1 MNWNTKPGSSAVP
14 PPSYPRR
21 QSPFLEQPFRSPLG
35 SSAPQSSLTYPG
47 QNPEAGV
54 FLGSSDTGA
63 QLMFGQPQAQPK
75 NYGIANMQS
84 GTMLMSQTSV
94 EKVTYAGIRGS
105 RHLDHN
111 MQVPASLSHN
121 AWMNPT
127 PRSSALPH
135 PGTSGTLQ
143 SSFRMKAPNMVK
155 ALQSQFVMSDTYPM
169 QQLQMPVSSSHTPVS
184 CQGSSHT
191 RLNPPSMPEF
201 PGHWTQQLST
211 PSGLPCSEY
220 KLPQQPYTYPSPS
233 FVPDPALQKPNPL
246 PSLTSPV
253 RNTHPSAAGLP
264 LQTQQSVPRQPF
276 QCTTAQPDARVTSY
290 SCSYTGQPVPST
302 QQLPK
307 HTVAELPRSQE
318 PLTPGKFRPIWPKQC
333 ENIST
338 LGNFCSVKVKSS
350 AGESFCEPTRASVS
364 DVHTVPRSQEKR
376 SAACALPPNSPVDTN
391 VTKEKLVRDIKT
403 LVEIKNKFSELAR
416 KIKINKELLMAA
428 GCVKTTN
435 MSYNNSAP
443 NSESAQKETD
453 KVSSGSLLSLLTTE
467 ISENKELDQTQGTAF
482 SPGTL
487 APSCRK
493 CGALGS
499 GLHNPLCPEILPV
512 SAQGQGLV
520 QVQISSQTPTVERT
534 QLSGSNTSFSLGSSL
549 SIEQSASANLEM
561 PLAFPPQSSGDC
573 MAKYLHKHPII
584 LSLLEVGG
592 QAVPEK
598 LLKDT
603 QEKLQDSKL
612 PGSEARPRVPVTGQQ
627 LDLKTPEAPGPHN
640 KSRMATDQALPLP
653 VSVSGGVINS
663 ERPCSMDLL
672 ATCLSLW
679 KNSPVEPA
687 RDAPREDPGATL
699 AASGSCSQSGLVA
712 GGSGS
717 TLASSSQD
725 SVQSMAPQNYEPPGM
740 TMSKGTE
747 LQVAVVT
754 PLVLSSAKSLAVKGT
769 CPETVYP
776 MIKEDSVCSLQV
788 CLAEEIGAPAAL
800 KASLEEP
807 TSGVASGTDSAKDWA
822 PENSEDKSHL
832 CPRKQ
837 TQADSGSPLPGDRDG
852 ERASEDRLQIDSICS
867 LVKGDTSYNPQI
879 AKMFSTAPFS
889 PVEEKQGQPDSLD
902 EDRGTGIR
910 EVSVSGKIPQSSDA
924 PQSLEPSFQHLPETE
939 PLPAPLPPENG
950 NCTAT
955 DANGLE
961 CHMEKTSLALDPGP
975 VTAAE
980 DGPSESTAPG
990 PTEGESPE
998 EETPAFYLHDQLS
1011 ELLKEFPYGVEPVNT
1026 CVAQESCH
1034 HPGRATVK
1042 PDEMP
1047 TATDQIQITIL
1058 NSEQMKVLFPEQDL
1072 QGPDCEAE
1080 PPKRELEPE
1089 DGALPAA
1096 GSEDGCTPA
1105 ASSEDGA
1112 TPAASSEDGG
1122 SPGTGSEDGGSL
1134 AAGSED
1140 GGPPSAGSEDG
1151 TSLSAGSEYGGPQ
1164 TTGGEDGVS
1173 SATGSEDRI
1182 SLGAGSENGSPPT
1195 QISEEIQGAPPAQA
1209 QAEQSSKK
1217 ELQKD
1222 DMPCCALGWLSAIYE
1237 GVPQCQCS
1245 ISKVRST
1252 KPTKKKSGRPHS
1264 SQETLSQKHGG
1275 LSKNDSPLVP
1285 PERKRP
1291 LLGHPGKD
1299 RDRVKTKPCIPGK
1312 NQQALP
1318 AQHLHSEPKQ
1328 PTARHPNVGKLLA
1341 SEVYLSPGSAQARN
1355 SAENRHRK
1363 HPVPSLQPSKAETS
1377 LLCQNTQ
1384 EPLPPGPRK
1393 LIPKA
1398 PLPGYKAWDKRKLEE
1413 GAALDSATKRR
1424 KIDKPE
1430 KGRGVGSSSS
1440 GKPWGSGSLPKEQ
1453 QHKKE
1458 RQEKASVSA
1467 DGSPKA
1473 HRSVSPAPKHKH
1485 REATAA
1491 KASKK
1496 DPRKVRPRDTPLLF
1510 LGKPV
1515 PVHTRPRGPRPA
1527 LEEASRA
1534 CPSFGK
1540 SPQPQHS
1547 QESRIHGS
1555 RPGKPKERL
1564 RTEKNQSHGHL
1575 GRSRLAGATGSMAP
1589 LAKDHRKLYLNRIG
1603 FQCTERESI
1612 CLTRLDPS
1620 PRKPHRE
1627 ESSRKGAPSMKE
1639 GTEPPGM
1646 LEFME
1651 AMIPKAGHKDE
1662 HPLLKHGPR
1671 KDRLP
1676 AQVSGIK
1683 TKKEDWLKCVT
1694 EERKLPDA
1702 TQEIGSRAVADPRPP
1717 KRTLSA
1723 DGIDGIQRPAKDFR
1737 ATFQTYKK
1745 MYMEKRS
1752 RSLGSSPLK

>member
-1 MNWNTKPGSSAVP
+1 MNWNPKPGSSAIP

-21 QSPFLEQPFRSPLG
+21 QSPSLEQPFRSPLG
-35 SSAPQSSLTYPG
+35 SAPQSSFTYPG

-54 FLGSSDTGA
+54 FLGSSETGA
-63 QLMFGQPQAQPK
+63 QLFGHPQVQPR
-75 NYGIANMQS
+75 NYGTTNMQS

-111 MQVPASLSHN
+111 MQVPAGLSHST
-121 AWMNPT
+121 WVNPA

-135 PGTSGTLQ
+135 QGTSGTLQ
-143 SSFRMKAPNMVK
+143 SSFRMKAPNVVK
-155 ALQSQFVMSDTYPM
+155 ALQNQFVTSDTYPM
-169 QQLQMPVSSSHTPVS
+169 QLQMPVSSSHTPVS
-184 CQGSSHT
+184 CQGSS
-191 RLNPPSMPEF
+191 RLNPPSVPEF
-201 PGHWTQQLST
+201 PGHWTQQPHT
-211 PSGLPCSEY
+211 PSGLACSEY
-220 KLPQQPYTYPSPS
+220 RLPQQPYTYPSPS
-233 FVPDPALQKPNPL
+233 FVPEPTLQKPNPL
-246 PSLTSPV
+246 PSLMSPV

-276 QCTTAQPDARVTSY
+276 PCTTAQPDARVTSY
-290 SCSYTGQPVPST
+290 SCSYMGQPVPST

-307 HTVAELPRSQE
+307 HTVAELPQSQE
-318 PLTPGKFRPIWPKQC
+318 PHTPSKFRPIWPKQC
-333 ENIST
+333 ENLGT
-338 LGNFCSVKVKSS
+338 LGNFCSVKVKSNS
-350 AGESFCEPTRASVS
+350 AESFYEPTRASVS
-364 DVHTVPRSQEKR
+364 GMHTVPHSQEKR
-376 SAACALPPNSPVDTN
+376 SAACVLPPNSPVDTN

-416 KIKINKELLMAA
+416 KIKINKELLVAA
-428 GCVKTTN
+428 GCIKTTN
-435 MSYNNSAP
+435 MSYNDSAP
-443 NSESAQKETD
+443 NSESAPKETD

-467 ISENKELDQTQGTAF
+467 ISENKELDHTQGTAL

-499 GLHNPLCPEILPV
+499 GLHNPLCPEMLPV
-512 SAQGQGLV
+512 SAHGQGLV
-520 QVQISSQTPTVERT
+520 QVQTSSQTPTVERT

-549 SIEQSASANLEM
+549 SIEQNASANLEM

-573 MAKYLHKHPII
+573 MAKHLHKHPII
-584 LSLLEVGG
+584 LSLLEVGDH
-592 QAVPEK
+592 AVPEK
-598 LLKDT
+598 LLKDA
-603 QEKLQDSKL
+603 QETLQNSKL

-627 LDLKTPEAPGPHN
+627 LDLRTPEAPGPHN
-640 KSRMATDQALPLP
+640 KSRMAIDQALPLP
-653 VSVSGGVINS
+653 VSASGGVTNS

-687 RDAPREDPGATL
+687 RDVPREDPGATL

-712 GGSGS
+712 GGSVS

-725 SVQSMAPQNYEPPGM
+725 SVHSVAPQNYEPPGM

-754 PLVLSSAKSLAVKGT
+754 PLILSSAKSLAVKGT
-769 CPETVYP
+769 SPETVYP
-776 MIKEDSVCSLQV
+776 MIKEDSVCSLQI
-788 CLAEEIGAPAAL
+788 CLAEEIGGPAAL
-800 KASLEEP
+800 KVSLEEP
-807 TSGVASGTDSAKDWA
+807 TAGVASGTDSPKVRT
-822 PENSEDKSHL
+822 PENSEDKSYL

-837 TQADSGSPLPGDRDG
+837 AQADSGRPLPGDRDG
-852 ERASEDRLQIDSICS
+852 ERASEDSLQIDSICS

-879 AKMFSTAPFS
+879 AEIFGAPLC
-889 PVEEKQGQPDSLD
+889 PVEERQEQPDSLA
-902 EDRGTGIR
+902 EDRGKGIQ
-910 EVSVSGKIPQSSDA
+910 EVSVSGQIPQSSDA
-924 PQSLEPSFQHLPETE
+924 PQSLEPPSQHLPETE
-939 PLPAPLPPENG
+939 LLQAPLHPENG

-980 DGPSESTAPG
+980 DGPSEGTAPS

-998 EETPAFYLHDQLS
+998 EETPVLYLHDQLS

-1026 CVAQESCH
+1026 CVAPESCH
-1034 HPGRATVK
+1034 LPGHATVK

-1047 TATDQIQITIL
+1047 TAAGQIQITIL
-1058 NSEQMKVLFPEQDL
+1058 NSEQMKVLFPKQDL
-1072 QGPDCEAE
+1072 QEPDCEAE
-1080 PPKRELEPE
+1080 SPKRELESE
-1089 DGALPAA
+1089 DGAPPTA

-1105 ASSEDGA
+1105 
-1112 TPAASSEDGG
+1112 TSSEDGG
-1122 SPGTGSEDGGSL
+1122 SPGIRSEDGGS
-1134 AAGSED
+1134 
-1140 GGPPSAGSEDG
+1140 PSADSEDG
-1151 TSLSAGSEYGGPQ
+1151 TSLSAGSEDRGPQ
-1164 TTGGEDGVS
+1164 TTGCEDGSS
-1173 SATGSEDRI
+1173 SATGSEDRV
-1182 SLGAGSENGSPPT
+1182 SLGTGSEDGSPPT
-1195 QISEEIQGAPPAQA
+1195 QISAEIQGGPPTQA
-1209 QAEQSSKK
+1209 QGEQSSKK
-1217 ELQKD
+1217 DFQKD

-1252 KPTKKKSGRPHS
+1252 KPTKRKSGRPHS
-1264 SQETLSQKHGG
+1264 SQETLSHKQGG
-1275 LSKNDSPLVP
+1275 FSKNDSSLVP
-1285 PERKRP
+1285 PEKKRP

-1299 RDRVKTKPCIPGK
+1299 RDRVKARPCTQGK

-1318 AQHLHSEPKQ
+1318 AQHLHSESKQ
-1328 PTARHPNVGKLLA
+1328 PSPRHPNVGKRLT
-1341 SEVYLSPGSAQARN
+1341 SEVYLSPSSAQARN
-1355 SAENRHRK
+1355 SVENRPRK

-1440 GKPWGSGSLPKEQ
+1440 GKPWGSESLPKEQ
-1453 QHKKE
+1453 RHKKE
-1458 RQEKASVSA
+1458 LQEKASVSA

-1473 HRSVSPAPKHKH
+1473 QRSMSPAPKHKH

-1491 KASKK
+1491 KASRK
-1496 DPRKVRPRDTPLLF
+1496 DPRKVRPRETQLLF

-1547 QESRIHGS
+1547 QESRMHGS

-1646 LEFME
+1646 LEFKLCPE
-1651 AMIPKAGHKDE
+1651 VMIPKAGHKDE

-1676 AQVSGIK
+1676 TQVSGIK

-1702 TQEIGSRAVADPRPP
+1702 TQEMGSRAVTDPRPP

-1723 DGIDGIQRPAKDFR
+1723 DGIDGIQRRPAKDFK